1 MVKGE
6 FKIRYA
12 KYSNFQIDNE
22 ATDYELHV
30 SEYSGNI
37 RDMLSHHDG
46 MKYTPYDRD
55 NDLYVS
61 GNCASY
67 RSGAWWYKHCNYVN
81 PNGQFRERKRC
92 GKYF

>member
-30 SEYSGNI
+30 SEHSGNI
-37 RDMLSHHDG
+37 GDMLSHHDG
-46 MKYTPYDRD
+46 MK
-55 NDLYVS
+55 
-61 GNCASY
+61 
-67 RSGAWWYKHCNYVN
+67 
-81 PNGQFRERKRC
+81 
-92 GKYF
+92 